1 MMHGGGAAAAQNFPM
16 EEEKKDES
24 DFDMSAFETNR
35 CVYCMA
41 EITNADQESGKVQ
54 MFLAE
59 GCFPQFHV
67 ECFRIYAK
75 K

>member
-1 MMHGGGAAAAQNFPM
+1 M
-16 EEEKKDES
+16 EEEKKHVED
-24 DFDMSAFETNR
+24 DFDMSAFQANA
-35 CVYCMA
+35 CVYCMS
-41 EITNADQESGKVQ
+41 EISDADQAAGKVQ

-59 GCFPQFHV
+59 GCFHQFHV